1 MLRFRQQIDATIH
14 TRNQR
19 RAADQLADA
28 RRARLLHRAV
38 DIAAALTTGVAAIAG
53 PGGTLATTH
62 HAALAERAGDL
73 ARSTVKRAIIG
84 VDAASRT
91 QAAGATT
98 RAGGDRVAL
107 RTQLIFADGLVAGA
121 AMQGIAREV
130 DAATAAGGERR
141 TGLGVESRR
150 RIRGCR
156 RSVSGCREEIVR
168 QRLRTAH
175 VQAGREEDGRPDSE
189 RARAPKQP

>member
-1 MLRFRQQIDATIH
+1 MLRFSLQIDATIH
-14 TRNQR
+14 TRDQR
-19 RAADQLADA
+19 RAADQLADP

-38 DIAAALTTGVAAIAG
+38 DIAAALATGVAAIAG
-53 PGGTLATTH
+53 PGGTLAMTH
-62 HAALAERAGDL
+62 HAALAELAGDL
-73 ARSTVKRAIIG
+73 ARSTVKRASIG

-98 RAGGDRVAL
+98 RAGGDGVAL

-130 DAATAAGGERR
+130 DATTAARVERR

-150 RIRGCR
+150 SIRGWR
-156 RSVSGCREEIVR
+156 RSVSGCRDEIVR
-168 QRLRTAH
+168 QRLRTGH
-175 VQAGREEDGRPDSE
+175 VQAGHEEDGRPDSE